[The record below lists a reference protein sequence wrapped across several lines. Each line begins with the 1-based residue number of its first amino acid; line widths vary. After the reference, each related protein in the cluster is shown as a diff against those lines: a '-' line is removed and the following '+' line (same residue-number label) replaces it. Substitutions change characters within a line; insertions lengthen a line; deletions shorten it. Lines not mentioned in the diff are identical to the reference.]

1 MPLLDTELFS
11 SVSCRGCQ
19 QEPPP
24 ATSRHDLALV
34 PLRVRL
40 RSVTSYVFAL
50 DPTSLPFARRPLR
63 CDGGVSDPNARSR
76 RRPTERAGR
85 HLEPRTTKR
94 LLQLHTT
101 HARVHERAT
110 FAPMMVLATTSFPA
124 PRACARQCE
133 EANHVSSTG
142 SKDRTPI
149 SCEWAEKEH
158 TGRRAEPKAEGD
170 APGIAFSSRGFRR
183 NTAAEASLRARR
195 RSSVPSSFSLRAPR
209 CRQRGFEYGAGVPVR
224 NSVSRRRLPVSAFT
238 FQPHQPPSRSFRTEL
253 RLEAT
258 NVPPAPRRETAAW
271 QPRCFPPLG
280 IDVHGARA
288 LCVHRQVLRP
298 RWCPFDRV
306 PLPLE
311 EGDSPLRFGE
321 AAPFFTSR
329 FCPTST
335 VSSSASNFGGPLAEH
350 RIDFFPREFSRGCR
364 YGIVRLGRPGQ
375 VIEGSLRSSRRW
387 PRARRVSCLTSGPG
401 RPQRP
406 KTASTIASARGN

>member
-1 MPLLDTELFS
+1 LS
-11 SVSCRGCQ
+11 SAWFRI
-19 QEPPP
+19 
-24 ATSRHDLALV
+24 
-34 PLRVRL
+34 
-40 RSVTSYVFAL
+40 RSWS
-50 DPTSLPFARRPLR
+50 ARPKFRESQA
-63 CDGGVSDPNARSR
+63 VARIC
-76 RRPTERAGR
+76 
-85 HLEPRTTKR
+85 
-94 LLQLHTT
+94 
-101 HARVHERAT
+101 V
-110 FAPMMVLATTSFPA
+110 
-124 PRACARQCE
+124 
-133 EANHVSSTG
+133 HVST
-142 SKDRTPI
+142 TP
-149 SCEWAEKEH
+149 
-158 TGRRAEPKAEGD
+158 T
-170 APGIAFSSRGFRR
+170 
-183 NTAAEASLRARR
+183 
-195 RSSVPSSFSLRAPR
+195 
-209 CRQRGFEYGAGVPVR
+209 
-224 NSVSRRRLPVSAFT
+224 T
-238 FQPHQPPSRSFRTEL
+238 FPILSNRE

>member
-1 MPLLDTELFS
+1 VPLLDTELFS

-110 FAPMMVLATTSFPA
+110 FAPPMVFATGSFPA

-170 APGIAFSSRGFRR
+170 APATCAF
-183 NTAAEASLRARR
+183 
-195 RSSVPSSFSLRAPR
+195 
-209 CRQRGFEYGAGVPVR
+209 
-224 NSVSRRRLPVSAFT
+224 
-238 FQPHQPPSRSFRTEL
+238 
-253 RLEAT
+253 
-258 NVPPAPRRETAAW
+258 
-271 QPRCFPPLG
+271 
-280 IDVHGARA
+280 
-288 LCVHRQVLRP
+288 
-298 RWCPFDRV
+298 
-306 PLPLE
+306 
-311 EGDSPLRFGE
+311 
-321 AAPFFTSR
+321 
-329 FCPTST
+329 
-335 VSSSASNFGGPLAEH
+335 
-350 RIDFFPREFSRGCR
+350 
-364 YGIVRLGRPGQ
+364 
-375 VIEGSLRSSRRW
+375 
-387 PRARRVSCLTSGPG
+387 
-401 RPQRP
+401 
-406 KTASTIASARGN
+406 

>member
-1 MPLLDTELFS
+1 
-11 SVSCRGCQ
+11 
-19 QEPPP
+19 
-24 ATSRHDLALV
+24 
-34 PLRVRL
+34 
-40 RSVTSYVFAL
+40 
-50 DPTSLPFARRPLR
+50 
-63 CDGGVSDPNARSR
+63 VSDPNARSR

-110 FAPMMVLATTSFPA
+110 FAPPMVLSTGSFPA

-158 TGRRAEPKAEGD
+158 TGRRAEPKAGGD
-170 APGIAFSSRGFRR
+170 APDTAFSSRECQR
-183 NTAAEASLRARR
+183 NTAAEANLRARW

-224 NSVSRRRLPVSAFT
+224 NSVSRRRLPGSAFT
-238 FQPHQPPSRSFRTEL
+238 FQPHQPPTPILSNRV

-280 IDVHGARA
+280 IDVHEARA
-288 LCVHRQVLRP
+288 YCVHRQVLRP
-298 RWCPFDRV
+298 RGRPFDRV

-311 EGDSPLRFGE
+311 EGEFVLAVRRGR
-321 AAPFFTSR
+321 AFFYLTLLPDLDWVKQCLQTSEGPSR
-329 FCPTST
+329 SIVST
-335 VSSSASNFGGPLAEH
+335 
-350 RIDFFPREFSRGCR
+350 FSRVNFLVGVVTTSC
-364 YGIVRLGRPGQ
+364 GSIIPDKSSKGACAPPDAGLEPG
-375 VIEGSLRSSRRW
+375 G
-387 PRARRVSCLTSGPG
+387 
-401 RPQRP
+401 
-406 KTASTIASARGN
+406 